1 MGPICIG
8 FSFPYFSLIV
18 CFLFFLWVMSTFAFI
33 CLVLLL
39 DGFMSLAFICKVFLL
54 LHIGHLIQVM
64 NYFQKHKNIY
74 HNLTNSIT
82 TLRLLLVKF
91 FI

>member
-1 MGPICIG
+1 
-8 FSFPYFSLIV
+8 
-18 CFLFFLWVMSTFAFI
+18 
-33 CLVLLL
+33 LL